1 MEPEVKFDLAAMI
14 KMMVDSQ
21 IPGFDK
27 AITENKKLISSAVEG
42 LETSRI
48 RLEEA
53 EAESNEKN
61 AVTIKA
67 YIKWL
72 HDSIDQYRD
81 ICIAYQ
87 NLKALNE
94 GMSKS
99 MNEALKID

>member
-1 MEPEVKFDLAAMI
+1 MEVKFDLAATI
-14 KMMVDSQ
+14 KMMVDFQ
-21 IPGFDK
+21 VPGFDK
-27 AITENKKLISSAVEG
+27 AIAENKNLIRSAVEG

-53 EAESNEKN
+53 EADGNEKN

-94 GMSKS
+94 EMSES
-99 MNEALKID
+99 MNEALKND

>member
-1 MEPEVKFDLAAMI
+1 MEVKFDLAAMI

-21 IPGFDK
+21 VSGFDK
-27 AITENKKLISSAVEG
+27 AIEENKKLIDSAVEA
-42 LETSRI
+42 LETSRA

-53 EAESNEKN
+53 EAEGNEKN
-61 AVTIKA
+61 IATIKA

-72 HDSIDQYRD
+72 NNSIYQYRD

-94 GMSKS
+94 GMSET
-99 MNEALKID
+99 MNEALKMG